1 MAIILYRKGNIHK
14 VNGIPCEYQICNEY
28 SYLHLLERGW
38 HYTPEECYAEEKQE
52 IDDKAAPRETPEK
65 EESEDDLKEEAIRK
79 AAKDAGIEHWWNKSV
94 ERLSSELL
102 TLSANNLKTLDD
114 WKEQDDAERS

>member
-28 SYLHLLERGW
+28 SYLHLLKQGW

-52 IDDKAAPRETPEK
+52 IDDKATSGETPE
-65 EESEDDLKEEAIRK
+65 ETEPELVELPELSEDDLKEEAIRK
-79 AAKDAGIEHWWNKSV
+79 AAKDAGIEHWWNKSI
-94 ERLSSELL
+94 ERLTSEL
-102 TLSANNLKTLDD
+102 KG
-114 WKEQDDAERS
+114 QDDAERS